1 MGLECVPTE
10 ANVFLVKTGE
20 GKKVYDALLKKG
32 VIVRPMDSYGLGEYI
47 RVTVGLPE
55 ENRRFVSSL
64 KDALG
69 LAGRPL

>member
-1 MGLECVPTE
+1 MPE
-10 ANVFLVKTGE
+10 AGE

-55 ENRRFVSSL
+55 ENRRFISSL
-64 KDALG
+64 QEVLG
-69 LAGRPL
+69 LARRPL